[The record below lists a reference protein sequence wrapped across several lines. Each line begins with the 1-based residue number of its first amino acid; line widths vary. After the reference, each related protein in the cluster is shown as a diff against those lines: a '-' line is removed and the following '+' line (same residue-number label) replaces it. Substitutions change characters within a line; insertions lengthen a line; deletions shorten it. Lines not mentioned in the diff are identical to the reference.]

1 MPRVLISYRERTKKK
16 HGGTSDD
23 HPFSKPLNTVERPPT
38 DVQRKPVPPAPDSLA
53 TLRAV
58 RDAVPLVPKPE
69 DDCCRRVL
77 DRTDVTDRGTAS
89 SWLVFLAALGAVAE
103 EDTGY
108 ARTRTELD
116 REALAGAFVD
126 NVFLAAECLEALNA
140 DDPRTP
146 ADVFEAVRDR
156 VPRWERTKRENW
168 PAFWTDRV
176 ERRLDWAVLLG
187 LATETDDGY
196 LRA

>member
-1 MPRVLISYRERTKKK
+1 MARLPGPRS
-16 HGGTSDD
+16 
-23 HPFSKPLNTVERPPT
+23 
-38 DVQRKPVPPAPDSLA
+38 
-53 TLRAV
+53 
-58 RDAVPLVPKPE
+58 
-69 DDCCRRVL
+69 
-77 DRTDVTDRGTAS
+77 
-89 SWLVFLAALGAVAE
+89 GAVAE

-116 REALAGAFVD
+116 REALASAFVD